1 MPVITVSSDYII
13 VWSHGSDCPNHD
25 RFLPNVK
32 VTKAANLLRLIL
44 LTGAFFEAPNQ
55 QH

>member
-1 MPVITVSSDYII
+1 MITVSSDYVII
-13 VWSHGSDCPNHD
+13 RPHSSDRPGHD
-25 RFLPNVK
+25 SFLTNVK

-44 LTGAFFEAPNQ
+44 LTGAFFEAPDQ